1 MRLRDP
7 PRRRCVSF
15 FAPRAQ
21 CCLNDVLALQE
32 GSTSSMLPAMYARAT
47 RDSYANVLIF
57 AQEAARLAGAEAKVA
72 EVQVRQRVAAR
83 DGFYLLVL
91 DKFLTMCGSVG
102 AARREDSG
110 ADGCAG
116 CCVRACEVCCRAVRD
131 AQEVPAL
138 ACEIV
143 SAKAALAK
151 KARLPAHRMCV

>member
-91 DKFLTMCGSVG
+91 DNVRERRRSSTRRQRCGWMCWLL
-102 AARREDSG
+102 
-110 ADGCAG
+110 
-116 CCVRACEVCCRAVRD
+116 CVRACEVCCRAVRD

-138 ACEIV
+138 AREIV